1 VNAPGPA
8 AAAVL
13 LDLDGTVADTL
24 EDIAVA
30 LDTARTAEGLPA
42 VADRALIRSWIGH
55 GARRL
60 VARSLGTE
68 DVETEGV
75 ASLLATFRRVYPDLS
90 GRRSRLFPGVRDMLL
105 RLRARGVPTA
115 LTTNK
120 PREPT
125 HVFLARVDAAA
136 LFDAVLTPDDVDGRV
151 KPDPAMFLAAATAL
165 GAPPAECV
173 VVGDGDADVDG
184 ARAAGMRVVAVLD
197 GFGRR
202 DLLLARGADAYVERL
217 VDAEDLLVGRA

>member
-1 VNAPGPA
+1 MNVLDPAPSA
-8 AAAVL
+8 AL

-30 LDTARTAEGLPA
+30 LDTARAAEGLPP
-42 VADRALIRSWIGH
+42 VGDRALIRSWIGH
-55 GARRL
+55 GARKL

-68 DVETEGV
+68 DVEADGV
-75 ASLLATFRRVYPDLS
+75 ALLLATFRRVYPELS
-90 GRRSRLFPGVRDMLL
+90 GRHSRLFPGVRDMLL
-105 RLRARGVPTA
+105 RLRAQGLGVA

-125 HVFLARVDAAA
+125 HVFLDRVGATS
-136 LFDAVLTPDDVDGRV
+136 LFDVVLTPDDVAGRV
-151 KPDPAMFLAAATAL
+151 KPDPAMFLAAAEAL
-165 GAPPAECV
+165 GRPPGTCV
-173 VVGDGDADVDG
+173 VIGDGDADVGG

-202 DLLLARGADAYVERL
+202 DALLGLGADAYVERL
-217 VDAEDLLVGRA
+217 TDAEDLLLGRA